1 MAETDA
7 YEYIPE
13 LGDYVT
19 FVSDLHKTV
28 SGIIIYRDGT
38 LIRIRPLNSTVPAI
52 DFPLEPDTG
61 QFQDGLGVSEVE
73 IHKKRSDPH
82 FSKQL
87 GVLPGELLEFI
98 DMNGALMGD
107 PMEVFEV
114 IATDE
119 ADAIKLAN
127 GTVLNFQFMGPP
139 SPYIRINPRA
149 AEELAAENEGTGFE
163 ETSDELPD
171 EAFPDIDINLLPASM
186 VEEIPSEERVYS
198 DSIQREDMFVS
209 LLTDHPTSRQKDPK
223 VMSRLYR
230 VTDLLLALKNS
241 VIVRDESGAPLP
253 GPTVKYTVNTLQ
265 DILKTTGGPLG
276 ALLPIAAVK
285 KVLYTDVER
294 TLSYT
299 DVELRNDS
307 ENLMNALSATNTFN
321 QDGEEGNPF
330 ITYINSLLNA
340 TAAFTPLD
348 TSRDNTKK
356 IAVDQDVLRTR
367 IPSEPVGGFPSTGA
381 ARNKEG
387 LIPLMQ
393 NALGT
398 IDKRSARLLSATKIQ
413 NTKTNTTFIV
423 AHADTAAAVAY
434 VLLDNDITLYRSPIR
449 SNNLLWDIQR
459 SEVGRATK
467 QTMYNVLKS
476 REQRIID
483 VDGADLLLDEL
494 VTRTQS
500 ALSFQSRGLVSV
512 LDNLGLRNLELTD
525 EQFAPIAASVVAG
538 ITLWDGSYKTLR
550 KAALTRLET
559 PSAPAIAAVTPTVW
573 SEDFLKKPEVMSTV
587 ALLKGKESTLADY
600 DLMFANEFLKNANGT
615 LAPYVYSILG
625 SPETTGV
632 LEHSW
637 KNESARAQRK
647 MDNMRENAK
656 LLQSKPEINKC
667 KHVNELDKIRSIRD
681 DSKRMLMLEKFL
693 KHYSSGQKENYV
705 LCGNCNKDLVC
716 KHEVIMLQEYLNP
729 GRSAALH
736 KALLLEFA
744 GPVFEGAY
752 ICKNCGQKIRELE
765 YDTHLEFDDE
775 GRPLMGRTVIEEEED
790 EDEDIGMEEEMD
802 AKIPFKGL
810 LKKYYFHI
818 RTLFELCGLA
828 LEMDVY
834 KRAVRALNTYIET
847 YVQTEEEYKAGQE
860 RQQEAA
866 KKAGRK
872 FMNIPYINWQST
884 EIIRACGALTV
895 LELQT
900 NPINVPIAAPGCTL
914 ARNGFPL
921 DGIDPK
927 TAGTGALDYVACA
940 LASIKRND
948 IPWNKVFWSSDTDM
962 KRRLEQSKMA
972 ILLGLAKLTAI
983 PLPGMGVL
991 VPLEGITQEYRD
1003 LLDAARGR
1011 AATSVGAT
1019 DAALSSSADKL
1030 PAAFRPAPRL
1040 TLEQSAAP
1048 IANVARFQANV
1059 ETGNIDKVRE
1069 VTLTRLVDLN
1079 NMIMA
1084 QFHLSAAE
1092 SGVVQPNNPCSESVC
1107 CSRTLAVYEEEGN
1120 GVETIGLAET
1130 VVAEARVVKGAAA
1143 AIARRDSAAP
1153 NAGTHITV
1161 PWSAPI
1167 STSQL
1172 PASDAAN
1179 YYKIFLK
1186 NCHAGR
1192 RYGASHEFN
1201 EAYVCRNCT
1210 FAFPA
1215 ELIYLIP
1222 AMITESNAKKY
1233 EAAITAQLKERETL
1247 ALAAFAAQGIVINE
1261 DSFRAMEDAIKVA
1274 KLIAPRPIIDVVHPF
1289 TVVLDSILGNLRGC
1303 DVRVVEDWASFTI
1316 GIQKIITESRIGP
1329 ARLAPLVDFSRRC
1342 DALLVDFRN
1351 ALTNHASEKGRLAG
1365 ALDSLKHITE
1375 HSDSHSVTTGL
1386 STHFVVGAMQ
1396 IAKGYKIKKIPA
1408 RKWFPKVNRDHEEG
1422 LKKIWEVFGT
1432 VSTQTSKSIE
1442 DLDEDVQ
1449 PIIHNA
1455 LLRFSA
1461 VFGPV
1466 LKIWQRE
1473 LRPTLGVTPDE
1484 YTQLLRWTAFS
1495 LLYSLVNPASIIYGD
1510 SPSVALTTRA
1520 CTALADW
1527 ITLAA
1532 TAAGNATRKYNL
1544 TGDQIRNEVKTR
1556 AEKERAMFIAK
1567 MDRQEREMRKMELMK
1582 KKLKIGDWAVGSQNL
1597 FKYSADMFE
1606 FERAQRAAMGVPE
1619 FAEDITGAIEAPP
1632 EGAGDLFDF
1641 GAEEHGMEEGLQ
1653 HRAEQDEDADGGG
1666 VQAGRMYNVC

>member
-7 YEYIPE
+7 YEFIPE

-28 SGIIIYRDGT
+28 SGIIIYRDGS
-38 LIRIRPLNSTVPAI
+38 LIRIRPLNSTAAAI
-52 DFPLEPDTG
+52 DFPLDAETG
-61 QFQDGLGVSEVE
+61 QFQESLGVSEVE
-73 IHKKRSDPH
+73 IHKKRGDPH

-98 DMNGALMGD
+98 DMNGALMGE
-107 PMEVFEV
+107 PMEVFDV
-114 IATDE
+114 IATDD
-119 ADAIKLAN
+119 ADAIKFAN

-139 SPYIRINPRA
+139 PPYIRINPRA
-149 AEELAAENEGTGFE
+149 AAELAAENEGTGLE
-163 ETSDELPD
+163 ETTEELPD
-171 EAFPDIDINLLPASM
+171 EAFPDIDFNLLPASM
-186 VEEIPSEERVYS
+186 VEEIPSEERIYS

-209 LLTDHPTSRQKDPK
+209 LLTDHPISRQKDPK
-223 VMSRLYR
+223 VMSRIYR
-230 VTDLLLALKNS
+230 ITDLLLALKNS
-241 VIVRDESGAPLP
+241 VIQRDESGAPLP
-253 GPTVKYTVNTLQ
+253 GPTVQYTVNTLQ
-265 DILKTTGGPLG
+265 DIVKTTGGPLG
-276 ALLPIAAVK
+276 ALLPVAAVK

-307 ENLMNALSATNTFN
+307 ESLMNALSATNTFN
-321 QDGEEGNPF
+321 QDVEEGNPF

-340 TAAFTPLD
+340 TTAFTPLD

-367 IPSEPVGGFPSTGA
+367 IPSEPVGGFPSTGP
-381 ARNKEG
+381 ARNKDG
-387 LIPLMQ
+387 LVPLMGS
-393 NALGT
+393 ALGT
-398 IDKRSARLLSATKIQ
+398 IDKRSARLLSASKVR

-423 AHADTAAAVAY
+423 AQADTGATVAY
-434 VLLDNDITLYRSPIR
+434 VLLDNDLTLYRSPIR

-459 SEVGRATK
+459 SEVGRASR
-467 QTMYNVLKS
+467 QTMYNALKS
-476 REQRIID
+476 RNQRIID
-483 VDGADLLLDEL
+483 VDGADPLLDEL

-512 LDNLGLRNLELTD
+512 LDNLGLRNLELTG

-538 ITLWDGSYKTLR
+538 TSLWDGSYKTLR
-550 KAALTRLET
+550 KAALARLET
-559 PSAPAIAAVTPTVW
+559 PSAPAIAGVATVW
-573 SEDFLKKPEVMSTV
+573 SEEFLKKPEVASAV
-587 ALLKGKESTLADY
+587 AIVKGKESTLAAY
-600 DLMFANEFLKNANGT
+600 DLMLANEFLKNANGT
-615 LAPYVYSILG
+615 LAPYVYNLLG
-625 SPETTGV
+625 AGETIGTLGDA
-632 LEHSW
+632 W
-637 KNESARAQRK
+637 KSESARAQRN

-656 LLQSKPEINKC
+656 LIQSKPEINTC
-667 KHVNELDKIRSIRD
+667 VHVNELDKIRSIRD
-681 DSKRMLMLEKFL
+681 DSKRMIMLDKFL
-693 KHYSSGQKENYV
+693 KRYSSGQKGNYV

-716 KHEVIMLQEYLNP
+716 KHEVLMLQEYLNP

-736 KALLLEFA
+736 KSLLLEFA

-775 GRPLMGRTVIEEEED
+775 GRPLMGRTVIEEEVD
-790 EDEDIGMEEEMD
+790 EDVGMEEEMD
-802 AKIPFKGL
+802 AAIPFKGVH
-810 LKKYYFHI
+810 KKFYFHI

-828 LEMDVY
+828 LEIDVY
-834 KRAVRALNTYIET
+834 KRAVRALSAYNET
-847 YVQTEEEYKAGQE
+847 YVLTEEAYKASQE
-860 RQQEAA
+860 RQLAA
-866 KKAGRK
+866 ATKAGRK
-872 FMNIPYINWQST
+872 FINVPYINWQST
-884 EIIRACGALTV
+884 ELVRACGALTV

-900 NPINVPIAAPGCTL
+900 NPANVPIAAPGCTL

-921 DGIDPK
+921 DGLDPK

-948 IPWNKVFWSSDTDM
+948 IPWNKVLWSADTDM
-962 KRRLEQSKMA
+962 KRRTEQSKMA

-983 PLPGMGVL
+983 ALPGMAAL
-991 VPLEGITQEYRD
+991 TPLEGVTQEYRD

-1011 AATSVGAT
+1011 AATSVGLT
-1019 DAALSSSADKL
+1019 DAALSSRADKL
-1030 PAAFRPAPRL
+1030 PAAFRPAPHL
-1040 TLEQSAAP
+1040 KLEESAAP
-1048 IANVARFQANV
+1048 IANVARYQANV
-1059 ETGNIDKVRE
+1059 EKGNISAVRD

-1084 QFHLSAAE
+1084 QFHTSAAAT
-1092 SGVVQPNNPCSESVC
+1092 GIKQANNPCSESVC
-1107 CSRTLAVYEEEGN
+1107 CSRKLAVYEENGN

-1130 VVAEARVVKGAAA
+1130 VVAEARVVKEAAVV
-1143 AIARRDSAAP
+1143 IARRDSAAP

-1161 PWSAPI
+1161 PWSAPL
-1167 STSQL
+1167 TTNQL

-1192 RYGASHEFN
+1192 RYGATHEFN
-1201 EAYVCRNCT
+1201 EAYVCRNCA

-1222 AMITESNAKKY
+1222 AMITEGNAKKY
-1233 EAAITAQLKERETL
+1233 EAAIAAQLKERETI

-1274 KLIAPRPIIDVVHPF
+1274 KLIAPRPIIDQVYPF
-1289 TVVLDSILGNLRGC
+1289 EVVLDSILGHLRTC
-1303 DVRVVEDWASFTI
+1303 DVRVVQDWTSFTT
-1316 GIQKIITESRIGP
+1316 GIMKIIQESRVGP
-1329 ARLAPLVDFSRRC
+1329 ARLAPLVDYSRRC
-1342 DALLVDFRN
+1342 DALLVEFRN
-1351 ALTNHASEKGRLAG
+1351 ALTNHASEKGRVAG

-1375 HSDSHSVTTGL
+1375 HSDSHSVITGL

-1396 IAKGYKIKKIPA
+1396 VAKGYAIKKIPA

-1432 VSTQTSKSIE
+1432 VSTQTSRSIA

-1449 PIIHNA
+1449 PVVHKA

-1461 VFGPV
+1461 VLGPV
-1466 LKIWQRE
+1466 LKIWQKE
-1473 LRPTLGVTPDE
+1473 MRPTLGVTPDE
-1484 YTQLLRWTAFS
+1484 YTQVLRWTAFS
-1495 LLYSLVNPASIIYGD
+1495 LLYSLVNPASILYGD
-1510 SPSVALTTRA
+1510 SPSVTLTTRA
-1520 CTALADW
+1520 CAALADW

-1544 TGDQIRNEVKTR
+1544 TAEQIRHEVKTR

-1567 MDRQEREMRKMELMK
+1567 MDRQEREMRKMELLK

-1619 FAEDITGAIEAPP
+1619 FAEDITGAIDAPP
-1632 EGAGDLFDF
+1632 EGAGDLYDF
-1641 GAEEHGMEEGLQ
+1641 GEEEHGMEEGVQ

-1666 VQAGRMYNVC
+1666 EQAGRMYNVC